1 MTDKPYGARKS
12 TQNGRC
18 WSVAQTPA
26 AGGASSV
33 SAGRPCPLGRIF
45 PPVRP
50 CLPRELRQGLTS
62 TARRQGGT
70 RGGRPDDG
78 DIAVNHNAGN
88 RWGDPP
94 AGLARM
100 LTGRVPFPVL
110 TNPPL
115 DRTTARIIG

>member
-33 SAGRPCPLGRIF
+33 SAGRPCPLGRTF

-62 TARRQGGT
+62 TARRQGAT
-70 RGGRPDDG
+70 RGGRLTMA
-78 DIAVNHNAGN
+78 ISLSTTMQEAAGEIH
-88 RWGDPP
+88 
-94 AGLARM
+94 L
-100 LTGRVPFPVL
+100 RV
-110 TNPPL
+110 
-115 DRTTARIIG
+115 RQEC